1 MDDRRQLII
10 RLCAALYAS
19 KRYTGSKFD
28 ALTGYETQALI
39 SHAHSPASRLSY
51 VDEVCVCIR
60 TGCRCPQ
67 IYLDILWTVRCPLAL
82 TTLSVGRGV

>member
-28 ALTGYETQALI
+28 ALTGYGTQALI

-51 VDEVCVCIR
+51 VDEVCVYSHRLQVPANIFR
-60 TGCRCPQ
+60 
-67 IYLDILWTVRCPLAL
+67 Y
-82 TTLSVGRGV
+82 SVDC